1 MACNCTHK
9 GSEAYRAE
17 LSASLHEMVAGLQ
30 SSGGL
35 MGLSVQ
41 ETRQTR
47 HILELPPHGPPCG
60 LQNQAAVYDPRV
72 TNPRTSFL
80 PHCFGQGGH

>member
-41 ETRQTR
+41 ETRQD
-47 HILELPPHGPPCG
+47 
-60 LQNQAAVYDPRV
+60 QAHP
-72 TNPRTSFL
+72 
-80 PHCFGQGGH
+80 